1 MHRIMDY
8 PDKYSRL
15 CDFPLTKLEEE
26 YDYETDSEQIYT
38 AKKHMLTESIMAI
51 EFYIKEDPV
60 LLVQNLNGQ

>member
-1 MHRIMDY
+1 MRKMLTQ
-8 PDKYSRL
+8 PEKYDRL
-15 CDFPLTKLEEE
+15 CEFPLSKLEEE
-26 YDYETDSEQIYT
+26 YDYETDGDQIYT